1 MKLQWMILLVLV
13 YFVGTGLL
21 ASKITGGGMLTILL
35 WFLFLSFW
43 NKFIVRKLPPVQ
55 LGQKSKV
62 K

>member
-1 MKLQWMILLVLV
+1 MILLVLV